1 MNETNKKILKVIFI
15 ILVGFPSSIFFY
27 IKIEELII
35 EDNGGFGNRYRNPKL
50 SWLFDYFYNLNDYR
64 YTANA
69 LYSTIMFI
77 LGFCFAT
84 LLMHSLNKF
93 FKLIK

>member
-1 MNETNKKILKVIFI
+1 MNQISKKILKVVFI
-15 ILVGFPSSIFFY
+15 ILVGFPSSILFY

-69 LYSTIMFI
+69 LFSIIMFF

-84 LLMHSLNKF
+84 LIMHSLNKLL
-93 FKLIK
+93 KLIK